1 MDFRHNKRMVV
12 MEEEMSECCGSY
24 FVTEVVDDLGG
35 CAACQEWSSV
45 YKEQVE
51 KMTDNQLAKY
61 IEHTI
66 KDCIAAR
73 ANPTHA
79 ITHIDAIH
87 SRMKH
92 VLDTMKKERED
103 VTGAPV

>member
-1 MDFRHNKRMVV
+1 MGMVV
-12 MEEEMSECCGSY
+12 MEEEMSECCGS
-24 FVTEVVDDLGG
+24 FFTTTVVDSSYYILGL
-35 CAACQEWSSV
+35 CAECKEWSSV
-45 YKEQVE
+45 YREQEE

-66 KDCIAAR
+66 KDCVAAR
-73 ANPTHA
+73 SNPTA
-79 ITHIDAIH
+79 ALTHIDAIH

>member
-1 MDFRHNKRMVV
+1 
-12 MEEEMSECCGSY
+12 
-24 FVTEVVDDLGG
+24 
-35 CAACQEWSSV
+35 
-45 YKEQVE
+45 
-51 KMTDNQLAKY
+51 MTDNQIAKY
-61 IEHTI
+61 IELTI

-73 ANPTHA
+73 ANPTYA
-79 ITHIDAIH
+79 LTHIDAIH

>member
-1 MDFRHNKRMVV
+1 

-24 FVTEVVDDLGG
+24 FITEVVDDLGR

-73 ANPTHA
+73 ANPTYA
-79 ITHIDAIH
+79 LTHIDAIH